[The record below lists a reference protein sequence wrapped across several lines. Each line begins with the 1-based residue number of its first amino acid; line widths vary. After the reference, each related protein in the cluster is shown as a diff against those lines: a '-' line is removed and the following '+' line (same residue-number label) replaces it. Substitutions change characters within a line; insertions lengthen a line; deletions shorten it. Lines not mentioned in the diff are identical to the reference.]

1 MRSTV
6 ILRRKLIHV
15 TVLLAAFVIG
25 GCAVADPTVYP
36 TDQGLAPSAENDLP
50 TTALEVTATSAP
62 VRTLV
67 PQFTPTPRLITPAP
81 SEGEAIDRSMV
92 SPDGEW
98 TALPLYED
106 LSTGYRI
113 SLRVVN
119 KDGSV
124 VWTPVDYTGEGLGVM
139 APTPRRWS
147 NDSRYFYYLELNV
160 PDGCSDIYPIEESW
174 QMLDIQSGEVT
185 TFDLPVGRGHRFS
198 PDETLM
204 AYVSEDQ
211 PLELVILD
219 VTTQTEKRSTLLSA
233 DLAAESAQAGQIVW
247 SLDGDELILVVVSG
261 DICALEKPTYYLKV
275 VRLEDLSVRSLY
287 EGDDLVTPLMWADD
301 GKILV
306 KDWNSRSWWMDST
319 TGKVTTAP

>member
-15 TVLLAAFVIG
+15 TVLLAALVIG
-25 GCAVADPTVYP
+25 SCAVADPTVYP
-36 TDQGLAPSAENDLP
+36 TDQGLASSAENDLP
-50 TTALEVTATSAP
+50 TTALEVTSTSAP

-67 PQFTPTPRLITPAP
+67 PRFTPTPRLITPAP

-113 SLRVVN
+113 SLRVFN
-119 KDGSV
+119 KDESV

-139 APTPRRWS
+139 TPTPRRWS

-174 QMLDIQSGEVT
+174 QKLDIQSGEVT

-198 PDETLM
+198 PDETQM

-219 VTTQTEKRSTLLSA
+219 VTTQTEKRSALLSA
-233 DLAAESAQAGQIVW
+233 DRAAESAQAGQIVW
-247 SLDGDELILVVVSG
+247 SPAGDELILVVVSG

-287 EGDDLVTPLMWADD
+287 EGDDLIAPLMWADD

-306 KDWNSRSWWMDST
+306 RDWNSRSWWMDST